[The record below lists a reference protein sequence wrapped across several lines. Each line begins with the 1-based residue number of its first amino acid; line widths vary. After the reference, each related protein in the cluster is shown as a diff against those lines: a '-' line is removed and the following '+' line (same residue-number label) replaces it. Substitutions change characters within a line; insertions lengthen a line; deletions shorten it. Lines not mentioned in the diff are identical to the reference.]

1 MSDSDQTS
9 SINYELLVED
19 SLRTVVRGA
28 LAIVQEYGLLGE
40 SHFYITFRTQA
51 DGVQLDDTLKEG
63 NPQEM
68 TIVLQHQFWDLTVE
82 ENQFSVGLSFSGVQ
96 YQLVIPFS
104 AVTHFT
110 DPSVGFG
117 LQFSNPDEPQKQSDS
132 ENSDQ
137 PVILREVMQG
147 DQKKLEA
154 LDQKKTKQEVKNA
167 LDQLPPLLSQMK
179 QAKRRTPKATKQKLQ
194 RLCHLIVFEK
204 TLPQNHNLR
213 YLVFHSQ
220 VC

>member
-40 SHFYITFRTQA
+40 SHFYITFSTQA

-82 ENQFSVGLSFSGVQ
+82 EHQFSVGLSFSGVQ

-137 PVILREVMQG
+137 TVILREVMQG

-154 LDQKKTKQEVKNA
+154 LDQKQTKQELKNA
-167 LDQLPPLLSQMK
+167 LTSSSAFESDEASEEKDTESDETETAEIVSLDRFRKDP
-179 QAKRRTPKATKQKLQ
+179 APK
-194 RLCHLIVFEK
+194 
-204 TLPQNHNLR
+204 
-213 YLVFHSQ
+213 S
-220 VC
+220 

>member
-82 ENQFSVGLSFSGVQ
+82 EKQFSVGLSFSGVQ

-132 ENSDQ
+132 ENNDQ

-154 LDQKKTKQEVKNA
+154 LDQKQTKQEVKNA
-167 LDQLPPLLSQMK
+167 LTSSSAFESDKASEEKDTESDGTETAEIVSLDRFRKDP
-179 QAKRRTPKATKQKLQ
+179 APK
-194 RLCHLIVFEK
+194 
-204 TLPQNHNLR
+204 
-213 YLVFHSQ
+213 S
-220 VC
+220 

>member
-1 MSDSDQTS
+1 M
-9 SINYELLVED
+9 
-19 SLRTVVRGA
+19 RGA

-68 TIVLQHQFWDLTVE
+68 TIVLQHQFWDLIVE

-137 PVILREVMQG
+137 PVILREVMKG
-147 DQKKLEA
+147 DQKQLEA
-154 LDQKKTKQEVKNA
+154 LDQKQLEALDQKQTEQEVKNA
-167 LDQLPPLLSQMK
+167 LTSSSTFEPDEASEEKDTESDETETAEIVSLDRFRKDP
-179 QAKRRTPKATKQKLQ
+179 APK
-194 RLCHLIVFEK
+194 
-204 TLPQNHNLR
+204 
-213 YLVFHSQ
+213 S
-220 VC
+220 

>member
-1 MSDSDQTS
+1 MSDSDQNS

-28 LAIVQEYGLLGE
+28 LAIVQEYGLPGE
-40 SHFYITFRTQA
+40 CHFYITFRTQA
-51 DGVQLDDTLKEG
+51 VGVQLDDALKQG

-96 YQLVIPFS
+96 HKLVIPFS

-117 LQFSNPDEPQKQSDS
+117 LQFGDIDEAQKQSDS
-132 ENSDQ
+132 KNSDKT
-137 PVILREVMQG
+137 VILREVIPEE
-147 DQKKLEA
+147 QKKLETTERK
-154 LDQKKTKQEVKNA
+154 QPKQEIKN
-167 LDQLPPLLSQMK
+167 PLESYSTFAPGEASEEKNTKSKETETAEIVSLERFRK
-179 QAKRRTPKATKQKLQ
+179 DPAPK
-194 RLCHLIVFEK
+194 
-204 TLPQNHNLR
+204 
-213 YLVFHSQ
+213 S
-220 VC
+220 

>member
-40 SHFYITFRTQA
+40 SHFYITFLTQA

-96 YQLVIPFS
+96 HQLVIPFS

-117 LQFSNPDEPQKQSDS
+117 LQFGDLDEAQKHLDS
-132 ENSDQ
+132 EDSDKA
-137 PVILREVMQG
+137 VILREVMSENRKG
-147 DQKKLEA
+147 LDKPDQKQHEREIKNELASASTFDPDEA
-154 LDQKKTKQEVKNA
+154 SEEEGKQSDETETAEIVSLDHFRKDPA
-167 LDQLPPLLSQMK
+167 
-179 QAKRRTPKATKQKLQ
+179 PK
-194 RLCHLIVFEK
+194 
-204 TLPQNHNLR
+204 
-213 YLVFHSQ
+213 S
-220 VC
+220 

>member
-1 MSDSDQTS
+1 MSDSDKS
-9 SINYELLVED
+9 GSINYELLVED

-28 LAIVQEYGLLGE
+28 LAIVQEYGLPGE
-40 SHFYITFRTQA
+40 CHFYITFRTQA
-51 DGVQLDDTLKEG
+51 VGVQLDDTLKEG

-117 LQFSNPDEPQKQSDS
+117 LQFSNPDEPQKQLDS

-154 LDQKKTKQEVKNA
+154 LDQKQTEQEVKNA
-167 LDQLPPLLSQMK
+167 LTSSSTFEPDEASEEKDTESDETETAEIVSLDRFRKDP
-179 QAKRRTPKATKQKLQ
+179 APK
-194 RLCHLIVFEK
+194 
-204 TLPQNHNLR
+204 
-213 YLVFHSQ
+213 S
-220 VC
+220 

>member
-82 ENQFSVGLSFSGVQ
+82 EKQFSVGLSFSGVQ

-132 ENSDQ
+132 EKPDNPDYDFGAGSFRKRSSDTISA
-137 PVILREVMQG
+137 VSISS
-147 DQKKLEA
+147 
-154 LDQKKTKQEVKNA
+154 
-167 LDQLPPLLSQMK
+167 LSVSFSSLASSGSK
-179 QAKRRTPKATKQKLQ
+179 VEE
-194 RLCHLIVFEK
+194 LISAFL
-204 TLPQNHNLR
+204 T
-213 YLVFHSQ
+213 SCS
-220 VC
+220 VCF

>member
-147 DQKKLEA
+147 DQKQTE
-154 LDQKKTKQEVKNA
+154 QEVKNA
-167 LDQLPPLLSQMK
+167 LTSSSTFEPDETSEEKDTESDETETAEIVSLDRFRKDP
-179 QAKRRTPKATKQKLQ
+179 APK
-194 RLCHLIVFEK
+194 
-204 TLPQNHNLR
+204 
-213 YLVFHSQ
+213 S
-220 VC
+220 